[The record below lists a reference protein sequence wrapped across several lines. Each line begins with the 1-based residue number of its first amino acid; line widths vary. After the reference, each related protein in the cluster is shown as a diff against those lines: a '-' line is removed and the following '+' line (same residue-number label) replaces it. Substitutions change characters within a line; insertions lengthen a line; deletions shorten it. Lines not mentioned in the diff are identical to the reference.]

1 MGSSPIQCTNIK
13 KENKMPKLTKLVK
26 VNESI
31 TVHRYDNAWMAE
43 VGGRNENEE
52 WRTCKIVCNTEDELI
67 DIIKE
72 WNMMEVDN

>member
-1 MGSSPIQCTNIK
+1 
-13 KENKMPKLTKLVK
+13 
-26 VNESI
+26 
-31 TVHRYDNAWMAE
+31 MAE